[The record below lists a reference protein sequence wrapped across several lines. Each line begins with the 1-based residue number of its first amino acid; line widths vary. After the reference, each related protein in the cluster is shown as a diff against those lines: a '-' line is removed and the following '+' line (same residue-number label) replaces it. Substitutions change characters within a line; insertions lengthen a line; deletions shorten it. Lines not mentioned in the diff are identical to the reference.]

1 MEHKLVVMKTDP
13 AQIFNNFSVPKKD
26 YTFKSITNGLINDT
40 FLVLDDKQAV
50 YILQRINAN
59 VFIDIKAVMQ
69 NIVTALPLLKSSSY
83 SSISLVKTTK
93 NNSYHTENG
102 YWRVLSFIEN
112 SITYDTT
119 TNSKTAFEAGKI
131 ISEFHKL
138 LQDTEVESYKE
149 TIPNFH
155 NLIDRNNQF
164 FDALESAK
172 KERLTEAKKV
182 IRYAE
187 KLLPDL
193 LDFCFTELPIRVCHN
208 DTKLNN
214 ILFSS
219 TTGKALCLID
229 LDTLM
234 KGYFYYDFG
243 DAVRTI
249 VNTANEDEKDV
260 SKITFNKELFS
271 SFVDGLST
279 NKDLLSTEEI
289 ASLPLGAVFMP
300 FIHGLRALTDYL
312 SNDTYYKVAYTNQN
326 LDRCISLFDFSKKA
340 LENVDFMQE
349 VIKKKF
355 IS

>member
-1 MEHKLVVMKTDP
+1 MEHKPVVMKTDP
-13 AQIFNNFSVPKKD
+13 AEIFNSFSVPKKD

-40 FLVLDDKQAV
+40 FLVLDDNQAV
-50 YILQRINAN
+50 YILQRINSN
-59 VFIDIKAVMQ
+59 VFKNINAVMQ
-69 NIVTALPLLKSSSY
+69 NIATALPLLKSSNY
-83 SSISLVKTTK
+83 SSINLVKTTK
-93 NNSYHTENG
+93 NKSYHTENG

-112 SITYDTT
+112 STTYDTT
-119 TNSKTAFEAGKI
+119 TSSTTAFEAGKV

-138 LQDTEVESYKE
+138 LQATDIDSYEE

-164 FDALESAK
+164 FDALEKAK
-172 KERLTEAKKV
+172 KERTAAARDAIEF
-182 IRYAE
+182 AE
-187 KLLPDL
+187 ELLPDL

-214 ILFSS
+214 ILFSK
-219 TTGKALCLID
+219 TTDKALCLID

-243 DAVRTI
+243 DAIRTI
-249 VNTANEDEKDV
+249 VNTAPEDEKDL

-279 NKDLLSTEEI
+279 NKNVLSKEEI

-312 SNDTYYKVAYTNQN
+312 NNDTYYKVAYANQN
-326 LDRCISLFDFSKKA
+326 LDRCISLFNFSKKA
-340 LENVDFMQE
+340 LDNIDYMNATLKEKLN
-349 VIKKKF
+349 
-355 IS
+355 